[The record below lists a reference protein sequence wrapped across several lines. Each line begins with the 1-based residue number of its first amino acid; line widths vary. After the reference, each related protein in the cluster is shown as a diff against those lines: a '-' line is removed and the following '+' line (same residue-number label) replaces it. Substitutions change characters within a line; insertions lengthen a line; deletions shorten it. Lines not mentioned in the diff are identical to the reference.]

1 MQKGKLIEQKQLK
14 HINQINEGLFS
25 KFFKK
30 LLSSRIYN
38 VLKMAERDPQLR
50 AATDAYQ
57 KATEDLYTNMK
68 AHHEALQY
76 NKTPTAREKVRK
88 KILKKL
94 GLS

>member
-30 LLSSRIYN
+30 LLSSRIYS
-38 VLKMAERDPQLR
+38 VLKTAERDPRLK
-50 AATDAYQ
+50 AATAAYQ
-57 KATEDLYTNMK
+57 KACEDLYTNMK
-68 AHHEALQY
+68 SQYEALEY